1 MNDTNQM
8 SEENNQQNQDQEEKE
23 RHYKF
28 NTKVI
33 HAGQSPDIHSG
44 ALVTPISLSTTFQQY
59 SPGRLYPGG
68 YEYSRSGNPT
78 RDTFQDCIASLENA
92 QWGLAFASG
101 SATLDCIIHLL
112 QPGDEVI
119 SMNDV
124 YGGTFRYMTRVAT
137 PYGMKFHFVDFTN
150 LENIES
156 TINSNTKLLWL
167 ETPSN
172 PTLTVVD
179 IELVSR
185 IAKRHNLIF
194 VVDNTFVSPYFQN
207 PLDFG
212 CDLVVHSVTKYIN
225 GHSDVVMGICCGID
239 GELYKRLK
247 FLQNAIG
254 AIPSPFDCY
263 LALRGVKTLH
273 VRMRQH
279 NENAQLVAEF
289 LESQTDKVERVI
301 YPGLIS
307 HPQYETA
314 KKQMRGGGGMV
325 TFFLRGGID
334 QSRQFLENLHVFA
347 LAESLGAV
355 ESLVDH
361 PAIMTH
367 ASIPK
372 EEREKVGI
380 TDNLVRLS
388 VGIEDVTDLIEDLR
402 VALSFIKS
410 E

>member
-1 MNDTNQM
+1 
-8 SEENNQQNQDQEEKE
+8 
-23 RHYKF
+23 
-28 NTKVI
+28 
-33 HAGQSPDIHSG
+33 
-44 ALVTPISLSTTFQQY
+44 
-59 SPGRLYPGG
+59 
-68 YEYSRSGNPT
+68 
-78 RDTFQDCIASLENA
+78 
-92 QWGLAFASG
+92 
-101 SATLDCIIHLL
+101 
-112 QPGDEVI
+112 
-119 SMNDV
+119 
-124 YGGTFRYMTRVAT
+124 
-137 PYGMKFHFVDFTN
+137 
-150 LENIES
+150 
-156 TINSNTKLLWL
+156 
-167 ETPSN
+167 
-172 PTLTVVD
+172 
-179 IELVSR
+179 
-185 IAKRHNLIF
+185 
-194 VVDNTFVSPYFQN
+194 
-207 PLDFG
+207 
-212 CDLVVHSVTKYIN
+212 VTKYIN